1 MDSDAVVAERNGV
14 LEFRTTTNDGSP
26 ENFVLLTKFQQVVRK
41 GLLEMNADY
50 IAKTVLD
57 ANNKTLVMIQKSQK
71 PINGK
76 SKGGIGQTFE
86 QLETVIGGVCY
97 RVFENRGFVEMIYVV
112 VSANKQG
119 GGYGAHMMNHFKD
132 EIKYSYKET
141 VMEILGYADLTAVG
155 FFQRQGFTKDIEL
168 EERKWVGV
176 IKDYIASD
184 LMQCTLLPRMRYVEA
199 ARMIRKQKE
208 FLLATMAAD
217 NKSKVQHHPPAQW
230 ARGIIG
236 PIDPYSIPGIRHSGW
251 SPEMDELSREKELTP
266 HTDPLQDFLN
276 HLKEGKHAWPFLQPV
291 DAKQVEDYYTVIKH
305 PMDLQTMQQKLDQGL
320 YDTPKAFVEDVK
332 LIIKNCRQYNKP
344 NTTFCKNV
352 AKLERD
358 MKDFIRSVPEWKK
371 YINILR

>member
-1 MDSDAVVAERNGV
+1 MAERNGV
-14 LEFRTTTNDGSP
+14 LEFRTATNDGSP

-41 GLLEMNADY
+41 GLLEMKTDY

-57 ANNKTLVMIQKSQK
+57 ANHKTLVMIQKSQK

-76 SKGGIGQTFE
+76 SKGGIGQTFQ

-168 EERKWVGV
+168 EEHKWVGV
-176 IKDYIASD
+176 IKDYLASD

-208 FLLATMAAD
+208 FLLTTMAAN

-236 PIDPYSIPGIRHSGW
+236 PIEPYSVPGIRHSGW
-251 SPEMDELSREKELTP
+251 APEMDELSREKELTP
-266 HTDPLQDFLN
+266 PTDPLQDFLN
-276 HLKEGKHAWPFLQPV
+276 HLKRGKHAWPFLQPV
-291 DAKQVEDYYTVIKH
+291 DEKQVEDYYTVIKH
-305 PMDLQTMQQKLDQGL
+305 PMDLQTMQQKLDKGL

-344 NTTFCKNV
+344 KTSFCRNV

-358 MKDFIRSVPEWKK
+358 MKDFVRGVPEWKK
-371 YINILR
+371 IL